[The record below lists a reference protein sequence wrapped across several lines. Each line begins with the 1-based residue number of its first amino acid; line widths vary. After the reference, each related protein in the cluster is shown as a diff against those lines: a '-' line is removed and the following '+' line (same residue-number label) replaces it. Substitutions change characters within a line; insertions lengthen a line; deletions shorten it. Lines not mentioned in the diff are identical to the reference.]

1 MSENRKIPPK
11 NSTKSSVTLRTNPQ
25 ISFVN
30 RLSKH
35 TGRYWMCMQS
45 WIFSV
50 WNNGSFPLA
59 AFDEAWWVL
68 NLRLRSIERL
78 LVMSALIQRKYVK
91 PHILTSN
98 PDVYFASL
106 GPFVLYCG
114 VDSWYKTPTMG
125 LSYLSPLNL
134 FYTTELTNP
143 VVLFIIQSPLSFAAS
158 VITWQWRAMQKI
170 CLPLCSIGQIANCQ
184 QKPVWDWP
192 VRFKFTKWWW
202 GLLI

>member
-50 WNNGSFPLA
+50 WNNGPFPLA

-78 LVMSALIQRKYVK
+78 LVMSALIQRKCVK
-91 PHILTSN
+91 PHILTSSSN
-98 PDVYFASL
+98 PDVYFAPL

-125 LSYLSPLNL
+125 SSYLSPLNL
-134 FYTTELTNP
+134 FYTTELTI
-143 VVLFIIQSPLSFAAS
+143 LFYLLFS
-158 VITWQWRAMQKI
+158 
-170 CLPLCSIGQIANCQ
+170 LPWALQLQ
-184 QKPVWDWP
+184 
-192 VRFKFTKWWW
+192 
-202 GLLI
+202 L